1 MNGAGNRS
9 SGQTGPASRLIRQR
23 KRTDYCQL
31 HLSSPFY
38 RGQGPRLAYP
48 ALDNPRRNRIIPMN
62 EMALFL
68 GQRRPAFWVIC
79 CLILLVAEG
88 FASADATK
96 GHKNKRSLRSPFGN
110 LRRGLSHA
118 AFGIQLQW
126 EVWLPVPLSHVQRL
140 RRGHLLCSLSA
151 RRMSRSASRLAMVSR
166 LSCSALPRQ
175 RPNCS
180 FIRPSFR

>member
-62 EMALFL
+62 EMALLL
-68 GQRRPAFWVIC
+68 GSTALLSVVLC
-79 CLILLVAEG
+79 CLISFVAGG
-88 FASADATK
+88 FAPAGATGGFPIAPLTPSART
-96 GHKNKRSLRSPFGN
+96 LPCCFW
-110 LRRGLSHA
+110 
-118 AFGIQLQW
+118 IQR

-140 RRGHLLCSLSA
+140 RRGYLLCSLSA

>member
-62 EMALFL
+62 EMALLL
-68 GQRRPAFWVIC
+68 GQRRPAVSSS
-79 CLILLVAEG
+79 LLLDFFCG
-88 FASADATK
+88 RRF
-96 GHKNKRSLRSPFGN
+96 RSCGSD
-110 LRRGLSHA
+110 RGLSDR
-118 AFGIQLQW
+118 
-126 EVWLPVPLSHVQRL
+126 PLDPF
-140 RRGHLLCSLSA
+140 GHLLCSLSA

>member
-62 EMALFL
+62 EMALLL

-110 LRRGLSHA
+110 LRRGH
-118 AFGIQLQW
+118 
-126 EVWLPVPLSHVQRL
+126 SHVAWFLLLQEVSLL
-140 RRGHLLCSLSA
+140 RERQGAFRSPPLTPSA
-151 RRMSRSASRLAMVSR
+151 RT
-166 LSCSALPRQ
+166 LPCCFW
-175 RPNCS
+175 NTVTVGS
-180 FIRPSFR
+180 

>member
-1 MNGAGNRS
+1 MQAGR
-9 SGQTGPASRLIRQR
+9 SRLIRQR

-62 EMALFL
+62 EMALLL

-96 GHKNKRSLRSPFGN
+96 GHENKRSLRSPFGN
-110 LRRGLSHA
+110 LRAPMLLDFHCCFWARLRTRFICISHS
-118 AFGIQLQW
+118 AFLIANFPL
-126 EVWLPVPLSHVQRL
+126 LPPVPLHRKKQTWYDNQTNRQGRISGWT
-140 RRGHLLCSLSA
+140 RRAGS
-151 RRMSRSASRLAMVSR
+151 
-166 LSCSALPRQ
+166 SC
-175 RPNCS
+175 
-180 FIRPSFR
+180 

>member
-62 EMALFL
+62 EMALLL
-68 GQRRPAFWVIC
+68 GQRRPAVSSS
-79 CLILLVAEG
+79 LLLG
-88 FASADATK
+88 FFC
-96 GHKNKRSLRSPFGN
+96 GRRFRSCGSD
-110 LRRGLSHA
+110 RGLSA
-118 AFGIQLQW
+118 RPLDPFGY
-126 EVWLPVPLSHVQRL
+126 
-140 RRGHLLCSLSA
+140 LLCSLSA

>member
-62 EMALFL
+62 EMALL
-68 GQRRPAFWVIC
+68 WGSAAHWLMVIC
-79 CLILLVAEG
+79 YLFAFVAEG
-88 FASADATK
+88 IATAVATK
-96 GHKNKRSLRSPFGN
+96 GLSDRPLETFGAFTPMLLGFFCGRKFRSCGSD
-110 LRRGLSHA
+110 RGLSA
-118 AFGIQLQW
+118 R
-126 EVWLPVPLSHVQRL
+126 PLDPF
-140 RRGHLLCSLSA
+140 GHLLCSLSA

>member
-62 EMALFL
+62 EMALLL
-68 GQRRPAFWVIC
+68 GSAALLSVVLC
-79 CLILLVAEG
+79 CLVSFVAGG
-88 FASADATK
+88 FAPAGAT
-96 GHKNKRSLRSPFGN
+96 GGFPIAPLT

-118 AFGIQLQW
+118 AFGVKLQQ
-126 EVWLPVPLSHVQRL
+126 EVCLPGFVSYVQRL
-140 RRGHLLCSLSA
+140 CRGHLLCSLSA